1 MHIPGAVP
9 YMLAFSAVVID
20 AAEDLFWIAAAA
32 TAGARSM
39 VGITGFRLG
48 QDTLETS
55 EQLPIE
61 LFRTATDNSAAG
73 SALTG
78 VPPQFGLPSQRF
90 TARVGPMTAATRTQ
104 PILRLPENIL
114 NGWLW
119 QASTPEEIIWVVGDT
134 NTAQHARAAI
144 GFPTAPSAAINVS
157 GVVNVLEVRW

>member
-1 MHIPGAVP
+1 MHIPGAIP
-9 YMLAFSAVVID
+9 YALPISAVAID

-39 VGITGFRLG
+39 VGIVGFRLG
-48 QDTLETS
+48 QDASESS

-78 VPPQFGLPSQRF
+78 VTPFFGQPSQRF
-90 TARVGPMTAATRTQ
+90 TARYGPMTAATRTQ
-104 PILRLPENIL
+104 PILRLAENIL

-119 QASTPEEIIWVVGDT
+119 TAETPDQIVWVVGDT

-144 GFPTAPSAAINVS
+144 GFPTAPGASINVS
-157 GVVNVLEVRW
+157 GVINVIEIRW